1 MITIKESTYDDIK
14 NIQNLWADEDVMQY
28 IWPGGLHETGEAVR
42 EWLDRFISARPK
54 QNHYS
59 IFEDGKY
66 CGETQYRIDSE
77 TKNAS
82 LDIKLFEFARGR
94 GIATQALLYS
104 IQEAFKQGAENLW
117 VDPHPANAKAINL
130 YRKLGFIQKEM
141 PEYVI
146 ALGEDPSLYIYMEL
160 GKKEFNDK
168 FEKSCGAIVY
178 TIDGG
183 VIKYLLVEEMSGSHS
198 FPKGHM
204 EEGETEIETA
214 LREIKE
220 ETNLKVELDTEF
232 RASEQYTLSEKPGV
246 TKQVVYFLAKYKDS
260 SPSITRPD
268 EVKALKILKLEDA
281 INTIEYDNKKEMLKK
296 ADSYLKNK
304 AENTF

>member
-28 IWPGGLHETGEAVR
+28 IWPGGLYETREAVR

-54 QNHYS
+54 QNHYA

-66 CGETQYRIDSE
+66 CGETQYRIDAE

-82 LDIKLFEFARGR
+82 LDIKLFEFARSR

-146 ALGEDPSLYIYMEL
+146 ALGETLVSAICIEPKVGKSEFLILTDAVTVICFLMHSCKQSL
-160 GKKEFNDK
+160 
-168 FEKSCGAIVY
+168 
-178 TIDGG
+178 
-183 VIKYLLVEEMSGSHS
+183 
-198 FPKGHM
+198 
-204 EEGETEIETA
+204 
-214 LREIKE
+214 
-220 ETNLKVELDTEF
+220 
-232 RASEQYTLSEKPGV
+232 
-246 TKQVVYFLAKYKDS
+246 
-260 SPSITRPD
+260 
-268 EVKALKILKLEDA
+268 
-281 INTIEYDNKKEMLKK
+281 
-296 ADSYLKNK
+296 
-304 AENTF
+304 